1 MSTTKGEVGLS
12 SDAMPEGS
20 AQFSSGLHRIDA
32 MVTSNTQATGAAS
45 AGAEGA
51 ADPHDSGLLCL
62 AFVAGH
68 YQVRADL
75 FQMIHD
81 AGPKEGVCDSD
92 DLMRIASRLGF
103 KSRLQRHQEAER
115 LAHIP
120 LPALLRLETG
130 QFVVAALRL
139 SDGRLRVFD
148 PQQKAILDLA
158 AGESPAL
165 WSGDIVLIAP
175 KSGLFQSGVRSFDL
189 GWFLRALYKY
199 RWPLGHVLLASLF
212 VQLFALATPLL
223 FQVVIDKV
231 LVHKGM
237 STLIVIVIGL
247 IGLSLFEV
255 ILNYLRNYALTHT
268 TSRIDVELGAQL
280 FDHLLRL
287 PVSYHDTRA
296 AGQTVARV
304 RELETIRAFL
314 TGQGLSSLIDIAFA
328 LIFISVLFLYSP
340 VLTWIVLASIPAYL
354 IVTFAIRP
362 LLRDRIDE
370 RFKTG
375 AASQQL
381 LVETIIGFQTVKSG
395 AVEPAVR
402 MQWEQRLADYVRSS
416 FDAVNLSSIGQNAF
430 QLISKVTTALVLFVG
445 AKAVIEGE
453 LTVGGLI
460 AFNMIMGQVTA
471 PILRLSQLWQDLQ
484 QVLMS
489 VDRVGDILRS
499 PTEGERFESMSLPQ
513 IKGDIALKGVSFR
526 YHPEGA
532 DILKDIALDIP
543 AGQVIGIVGPSG
555 SGKSTLTKLLQRL
568 YRPTRGQ
575 ILVDGIDISYA
586 DAASLRRQIGVVL
599 QENILFNR
607 SIHDNIALA
616 NPAMPRTHV
625 IALAKLAGADEFI
638 VQLPRGYDTIVEERG
653 SNLSGGQ
660 RQRLA
665 IARALAMN
673 PRILIFDEATSAL
686 DYESER
692 QIQNNMR
699 LICQGRTVIIIAHRL
714 AAVRHCDRI
723 ITIDKGQIVEDG
735 SHASLIAKQ
744 GGFYSNLWEAQAI
757 A

>member
-1 MSTTKGEVGLS
+1 MVNSENQHRDVQSGSGE
-12 SDAMPEGS
+12 
-20 AQFSSGLHRIDA
+20 
-32 MVTSNTQATGAAS
+32 
-45 AGAEGA
+45 
-51 ADPHDSGLLCL
+51 HDSGLLCL

-68 YQVRADL
+68 YQISADL

-81 AGPKEGVCDSD
+81 AGPKSGACDSD
-92 DLMRIASRLGF
+92 DLMRTASRLGF
-103 KSRLQRHQEAER
+103 KTRLQVQQEVER
-115 LAHIP
+115 LEHIP
-120 LPALLRLETG
+120 IPALLRLSNG

-139 SDGRLRVFD
+139 SDGRLRIFD
-148 PQQKAILDLA
+148 PQQKAIVELPK
-158 AGESPAL
+158 GQGPEL
-165 WSGDIVLIAP
+165 WSGDILLIAP
-175 KSGLFQSGVRSFDL
+175 KSNLFQSGMRSFDI
-189 GWFLRALYKY
+189 GWFLRGLYKY
-199 RWPLGHVLLASLF
+199 RWPLMHVLLASLF

-231 LVHKGM
+231 LVHKGL

-247 IGLSLFEV
+247 IGISLFEV
-255 ILNYLRNYALTHT
+255 ILNYLRNYALAHT

-304 RELETIRAFL
+304 RELETIRSFL
-314 TGQGLSSLIDIAFA
+314 TGQGLSSIIDIAFA
-328 LIFISVLFLYSP
+328 VIFIAVLFLYSH
-340 VLTWIVLASIPAYL
+340 VLTWIVLLSVPAYL
-354 IVTFAIRP
+354 LVTLLIRP
-362 LLRDRIDE
+362 LLRDRINE

-381 LVETIIGFQTVKSG
+381 LVETIIGFQTLKSG

-402 MQWEQRLADYVRSS
+402 MQWERRLADYVRAS

-430 QLISKVTTALVLFVG
+430 QFISKTVTALVLFVG
-445 AKAVIEGE
+445 AKAVIDGE

-484 QVLMS
+484 QVLIS

-513 IKGDIALKGVSFR
+513 INGDIELKDVSFR
-526 YHPEGA
+526 YHPEGS
-532 DILKDIALDIP
+532 DILDAINLKIP
-543 AGQVIGIVGPSG
+543 AGQVVGVVGPSG

-568 YRPTRGQ
+568 YRPSRGQ

-616 NPAMPRTHV
+616 NPAMPRAHV

-638 VQLPRGYDTIVEERG
+638 SKLPRGYDTIVEERG

-665 IARALAMN
+665 IARALSMN

-723 ITIDKGQIVEDG
+723 ITIESGHIVEDG
-735 SHASLIAKQ
+735 THATLIDKKQ
-744 GGFYSNLWEAQAI
+744 GFYANLWQAQAVS
-757 A
+757 

>member
-1 MSTTKGEVGLS
+1 MGYESCSMIGHDRIFVMTHSTHQQNNRER
-12 SDAMPEGS
+12 E
-20 AQFSSGLHRIDA
+20 
-32 MVTSNTQATGAAS
+32 TG
-45 AGAEGA
+45 
-51 ADPHDSGLLCL
+51 DQDSGLLCL

-68 YQVRADL
+68 YQISADL

-81 AGPKEGVCDSD
+81 AGPKTGMCSSEE
-92 DLMRIASRLGF
+92 LMRTASRLGL
-103 KSRLQRHQEAER
+103 KTRLQVNQDAER
-115 LAHIP
+115 LEHIP
-120 LPALLRLETG
+120 LPALLKLNNG

-139 SDGRLRVFD
+139 SDGRLRLFD
-148 PQQKAILDLA
+148 PQQKAIIEI
-158 AGESPAL
+158 GKGQGPEL
-165 WSGDIVLIAP
+165 WSGDILLIAP
-175 KSGLFQSGVRSFDL
+175 KSNLFQEGVRSFDI

-199 RWPLGHVLLASLF
+199 RWPLLHVLLASLF

-231 LVHKGM
+231 LVHKGI

-247 IGLSLFEV
+247 IGISLFEV
-255 ILNYLRNYALTHT
+255 ILNYLRSYALAHT
-268 TSRIDVELGAQL
+268 TSRVDVELGAQL

-296 AGQTVARV
+296 AGQTVARM
-304 RELETIRAFL
+304 RELETIRSFL
-314 TGQGLSSLIDIAFA
+314 TGQGLSAIIDIAFA
-328 LIFISVLFLYSP
+328 MIFIAVMFLYSQN
-340 VLTWIVLASIPAYL
+340 LTLIVLLSIPVYVL
-354 IVTFAIRP
+354 VTFIIRP
-362 LLRDRIDE
+362 LLRERINE

-381 LVETIIGFQTVKSG
+381 LVETIIGFQTLKAG

-402 MQWEQRLADYVRSS
+402 MQWERRLADYVRSS
-416 FDAVNLSSIGQNAF
+416 FDAVNLSNIGQNAF
-430 QLISKVTTALVLFVG
+430 QFINKTVTALVLFVG
-445 AKAVIEGE
+445 AKAVIDGE

-484 QVLMS
+484 QVLIS
-489 VDRVGDILRS
+489 VDRVGDILCS

-513 IKGDIALKGVSFR
+513 IKGDIELKEVSFR
-526 YHPEGA
+526 YHPEGV
-532 DILKDIALDIP
+532 DVLDGINLKIP

-568 YRPTRGQ
+568 YRPSRGQ
-575 ILVDGIDISYA
+575 VLVDGIDISYA
-586 DAASLRRQIGVVL
+586 DTASLRRQIGVVL
-599 QENILFNR
+599 QENMLFNR

-616 NPAMPRTHV
+616 NPAMPRAHV

-638 VQLPRGYDTIVEERG
+638 SKLPRGYDTIVEERG

-665 IARALAMN
+665 IARALSMN

-699 LICQGRTVIIIAHRL
+699 LICQGRTVVIIAHRL

-723 ITIDKGQIVEDG
+723 ITIQNGQIVEDG
-735 SHASLIAKQ
+735 THTSLIEKKH
-744 GGFYSNLWEAQAI
+744 GFYADLWQAQAVS
-757 A
+757 

>member
-1 MSTTKGEVGLS
+1 MVNSTSDLS
-12 SDAMPEGS
+12 EG
-20 AQFSSGLHRIDA
+20 
-32 MVTSNTQATGAAS
+32 AS
-45 AGAEGA
+45 APDQNAAE
-51 ADPHDSGLLCL
+51 DPDSGLLCL

-68 YQVRADL
+68 YQVSADL

-81 AGPKEGVCDSD
+81 AGPKAGACDSD
-92 DLMRIASRLGF
+92 DLMRTASRLGF
-103 KSRLQRHQEAER
+103 KTRLQVGQAVTR
-115 LAHIP
+115 LQHVP
-120 LPALLRLETG
+120 LPALLRLDNG
-130 QFVVAALRL
+130 RFVVAALRL
-139 SDGRLRVFD
+139 SDGTLRIFD
-148 PQQKAILDLA
+148 PQKKAIVDLA
-158 AGESPAL
+158 KGQSPDA
-165 WSGDIVLIAP
+165 WSGDILLIAP
-175 KSGLFQSGVRSFDL
+175 KFSLFQASVRSFDL

-199 RWPLGHVLLASLF
+199 RWPLAHVLVASLF

-231 LVHKGM
+231 LVHKGL
-237 STLIVIVIGL
+237 STLLVIVVGL
-247 IGLSLFEV
+247 IGISLFEV
-255 ILNYLRNYALTHT
+255 ILGYLRNYALAHT

-304 RELETIRAFL
+304 RELETIRSFL
-314 TGQGLSSLIDIAFA
+314 TGQGLSSILDIAFA
-328 LIFISVLFLYSP
+328 LIFIAVMFLYSH

-354 IVTFAIRP
+354 LVTFFIRP
-362 LLRDRIDE
+362 LLRDRINE

-381 LVETIIGFQTVKSG
+381 LVETIIGFQTLKSG

-402 MQWEQRLADYVRSS
+402 MQWERRLADYVRAS

-430 QLISKVTTALVLFVG
+430 QFISKATTALVLFVG
-445 AKAVIEGE
+445 AKAVIDGE

-484 QVLMS
+484 QVLIS

-499 PTEGERFESMSLPQ
+499 PTEGERFESMSLSQ
-513 IKGDIALKGVSFR
+513 IKGDIALKEVSFR
-526 YHPEGA
+526 YHPEGV
-532 DILKDIALDIP
+532 DVFDKINLDIP
-543 AGQVIGIVGPSG
+543 AGQVLGIVGPSG

-568 YRPTRGQ
+568 YRPSRGQ
-575 ILVDGIDISYA
+575 ILVDGVDISYA

-616 NPAMPRTHV
+616 NPAMPRAHV

-638 VQLPRGYDTIVEERG
+638 SKLPRGYDTIVEERG

-665 IARALAMN
+665 IARALSMN

-686 DYESER
+686 DYESEQ

-699 LICQGRTVIIIAHRL
+699 LISQGRTVIIIAHRL

-723 ITIDKGQIVEDG
+723 ITVDNGHIIEDG
-735 SHASLIAKQ
+735 THASLIEQ
-744 GGFYSNLWEAQAI
+744 SGFYSKLWQAQAVS
-757 A
+757 